1 MATTIAQL
9 TLTSSDLLSDTLEL
23 TTLASIVAAN
33 TNGLTRKKVLQTAV
47 NTNALVIYTADD
59 FAAPAS
65 IYIKNTADYHASNNI
80 VYVYDDT
87 TSGDPVILKLHGGA
101 FAFMPTNADKTLKAY
116 SSTSG
121 TVLESMV
128 IGTDQ

>member
-9 TLTSSDLLSDTLEL
+9 TLTSTDLVSDTLEL
-23 TTLASIVAAN
+23 STVASISAAH
-33 TNGLTRKKVLQTAV
+33 TGGLNRKQVLKTAV
-47 NTNALVIYTADD
+47 HADALAVYTADD
-59 FAAPAS
+59 FAAPANV
-65 IYIKNTADYHASNNI
+65 YIKNTADYHASNNI
-80 VYVYDDT
+80 VYLYDDT

-121 TVLESMV
+121 TVLEFMV